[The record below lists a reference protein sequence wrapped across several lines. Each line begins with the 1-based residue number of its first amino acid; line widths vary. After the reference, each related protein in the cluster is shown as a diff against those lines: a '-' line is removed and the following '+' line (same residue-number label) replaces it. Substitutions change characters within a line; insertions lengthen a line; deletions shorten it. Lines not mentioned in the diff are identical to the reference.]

1 MKSTIIYKQ
10 IFIYI
15 LFIFSLILGFSL
27 DENLSGGAIYDY
39 NIHKKTIEN
48 LFSNNLINGLLNYD
62 KFSNSHSPVFIIFLN
77 FLISD
82 NELIGR
88 LIYLIVSSSIVI
100 IFYKKLVLKYKTNL
114 VSLFLLSNFFL
125 LSPYFRSYSI
135 WPGDETI
142 ALIFFCFSIY
152 FCLKYTLSNENLTN
166 LVLFNIITLAIA
178 SYFRPIYSIFSI
190 FYFFTFFLN
199 KNFDFRIFIIYVFFN
214 ILLAFPAFYYVFIL
228 EVNFFI
234 SYFES
239 FNIINSICLVYLTI
253 FFYLTPFIVLD
264 FKNIF
269 SKFNSTNFI
278 CTILAFI
285 IVIFFFDYEIVSG
298 GGFYLR
304 LSKFLFNNDILIYI
318 LFPIAFYI
326 CNQVLELNKFRNI
339 LLFLLMILI
348 EIDGHIYME
357 SYDPLFYVLF
367 FTLFDLKILKYL
379 TVNLNKVISVIFI
392 FQILLLLMKFYQL
405 EVINTLKLI

>member
-1 MKSTIIYKQ
+1 MKSTIIYKK
-10 IFIYI
+10 IFFYI
-15 LFIFSLILGFSL
+15 LFIFSLILGFSF

-166 LVLFNIITLAIA
+166 LVLFNILTLAIA

-190 FYFFTFFLN
+190 FYFFTFF
-199 KNFDFRIFIIYVFFN
+199 
-214 ILLAFPAFYYVFIL
+214 
-228 EVNFFI
+228 
-234 SYFES
+234 
-239 FNIINSICLVYLTI
+239 
-253 FFYLTPFIVLD
+253 
-264 FKNIF
+264 
-269 SKFNSTNFI
+269 
-278 CTILAFI
+278 
-285 IVIFFFDYEIVSG
+285 
-298 GGFYLR
+298 
-304 LSKFLFNNDILIYI
+304 
-318 LFPIAFYI
+318 
-326 CNQVLELNKFRNI
+326 
-339 LLFLLMILI
+339 
-348 EIDGHIYME
+348 
-357 SYDPLFYVLF
+357 
-367 FTLFDLKILKYL
+367 
-379 TVNLNKVISVIFI
+379 
-392 FQILLLLMKFYQL
+392 
-405 EVINTLKLI
+405 